1 MDYKGLGFRVFRVWG
16 QELRDLGF
24 WEEGLRDFG
33 AEGFRMKL
41 TAMRIWGIQGEF
53 GSTVPVK

>member
-1 MDYKGLGFRVFRVWG
+1 MDYRGLGFSVFRVWG

-33 AEGFRMKL
+33 A
-41 TAMRIWGIQGEF
+41 
-53 GSTVPVK
+53 